1 MITMKKFTII
11 SAISFLCMASIFSF
25 AMPVS
30 AAKKNTKKNA
40 KKVSITFSQS
50 TDTMEN
56 GTKFTFKTK
65 VKNAKASKVVWKSSN
80 SKIININKKTGLA
93 TAKKVGKT
101 IITATI
107 GKKLVR
113 RTVTVSPSIS
123 DLTNANNTY
132 NNLRNNLFESVYSVA
147 TNNTSGEDSN
157 SVYMEYACLDENKQ
171 ITQYQ
176 TVENSYFT
184 YINNGKSYT
193 LDYTTNANVVSENF
207 SESEHPNNNFIH
219 YSNMELISAEMN
231 ADKTYHLI
239 YMADIGTMTE
249 TEQTS
254 VGLDS
259 GICVINVTVEP
270 KQLLVLSY
278 TITNYSASGASAAS
292 VHGTFVYNEENE
304 LTLPLEIQN
313 ALNAN

>member
-1 MITMKKFTII
+1 MRKFTIV
-11 SAISFLCMASIFSF
+11 SAISLLCIACL
-25 AMPVS
+25 AMPAS
-30 AAKKNTKKNA
+30 AAKKSTKKNT

-80 SKIININKKTGLA
+80 SKIISINKKTGTA

-101 IITATI
+101 TITATI

-113 RTVTVSPSIS
+113 RTVTVSPSVS
-123 DLTNANNTY
+123 DLINANDTY
-132 NNLRNNLFESVYSVA
+132 NNLKNGIFESVYSVA
-147 TNNTSGEDSN
+147 TSNTSGNDSN
-157 SVYMEYACLDENKQ
+157 FVYMEYSCLDENKQ

-184 YINNGKSYT
+184 YISNGKSHT
-193 LDYTTNANVVSENF
+193 LDYTADTAVVSEDF

-219 YSNMELISAEMN
+219 YSNIELISAELN
-231 ADKTYHLI
+231 ADKTYHLV
-239 YMADIGTMTE
+239 YMADIDKMTE
-249 TEQTS
+249 AEQAS

-259 GICVINVTVEP
+259 GICVMNVTVEP

-278 TITNYSASGASAAS
+278 TITNYGSSGSSAT
-292 VHGTFVYNEENE
+292 VVNGTFVYNEENE
-304 LTLPLEIQN
+304 LTLPAEIQN
-313 ALNAN
+313 VITIS